1 LTKIPFCDITWGLC
15 WFVFKVKRI
24 VLEGLNMAEE
34 PKKISCPNCLGPASK
49 EGNKIICEV
58 CDATFTFK
66 KTGGAKVQEIG
77 RLDSIEER
85 LDRVED
91 LLPGQEPG
99 PAEPEPEPAESELEP
114 EEEET
119 SLLG

>member
-1 LTKIPFCDITWGLC
+1 MP
-15 WFVFKVKRI
+15 
-24 VLEGLNMAEE
+24 EE
-34 PKKISCPNCLGPASK
+34 PKKISCPNCLGVASK
-49 EGNKIICEV
+49 EGNKIICET
-58 CDATFTFK
+58 CDATFTLT

-85 LDRVED
+85 LDRVEN
-91 LLPGQEPG
+91 LLPGQEPD
-99 PAEPEPEPAESELEP
+99 PAESEPEAAESELEP

>member
-1 LTKIPFCDITWGLC
+1 MPEELK
-15 WFVFKVKRI
+15 KV
-24 VLEGLNMAEE
+24 
-34 PKKISCPNCLGPASK
+34 SCPNCLGHASK

-85 LDRVED
+85 LEHVES
-91 LLPGQEPG
+91 LLPGQEPDPDELEPD
-99 PAEPEPEPAESELEP
+99 PAALEPEP

>member
-1 LTKIPFCDITWGLC
+1 MP
-15 WFVFKVKRI
+15 
-24 VLEGLNMAEE
+24 EE
-34 PKKISCPNCLGPASK
+34 PKKVSCPNCLGPASK
-49 EGNKIICEV
+49 EGNKIICEI

-85 LDRVED
+85 LDHVES
-91 LLPGQEPG
+91 LLPGQEPD
-99 PAEPEPEPAESELEP
+99 PAELDEPNPDPVALEPEPED
-114 EEEET
+114 EET